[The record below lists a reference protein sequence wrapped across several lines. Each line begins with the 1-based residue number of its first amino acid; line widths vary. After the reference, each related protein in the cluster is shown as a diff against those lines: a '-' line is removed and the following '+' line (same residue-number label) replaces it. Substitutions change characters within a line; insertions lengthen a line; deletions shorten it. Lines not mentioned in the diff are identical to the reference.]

1 MYLKYLFIHLSRRE
15 MGNHRNHL
23 SMEIVKMKD
32 GLASF
37 VQHIVFSYIYYAIDR
52 LLGASQKL
60 VSHFHHSVMV
70 SEALKKKQ

>member
-1 MYLKYLFIHLSRRE
+1 

-32 GLASF
+32 ALASF
-37 VQHIVFSYIYYAIDR
+37 VQHIIFSYTYYAIDR

-60 VSHFHHSVMV
+60 VSRFHHSVCNG
-70 SEALKKKQ
+70 K

>member
-15 MGNHRNHL
+15 MGNHL

-37 VQHIVFSYIYYAIDR
+37 IQHIVFSYIYYAIDR

-60 VSHFHHSVMV
+60 VSHFHHSVMA